1 MGWTLTV
8 TELNEYVRR
17 SLAGDPI
24 LKDLSL
30 RGEISGYKKAASG
43 HLYFT
48 LKDEQSRVNCALF
61 RQNAMRLGFEPRDGL
76 RVVVR
81 GSAGLYTATGSY
93 QFYAED
99 MRQDGIGELYLRFE
113 ELKNKLMREGLFDPA
128 RKKPLPLLP
137 RAVGVVT
144 SRTGAVIH
152 DIETVTKRRYPGM
165 QIILCPA
172 LVQGEGAAKE
182 IADGIL
188 RLSQSGLV
196 DVVIVGRGGGSMEDL
211 WAFNEEIVVRAIS
224 MCPIPVISAVGHET
238 DVTLADFVADVRAAT
253 PSAAAELAV
262 PEYDALIDSLVESAA
277 QLTHALSRALMMKR
291 AELEALDK
299 RLTARHPLN
308 QLHLARAR
316 LETAKARLAVLA
328 EKGATAL
335 RARLDAS
342 ALSLNALGPKQALS
356 RGYAIALS
364 GGRVATSVKE
374 MGDQLTL
381 ILRDGRARVRVEE
394 IKEGDPFGEENNL

>member
-30 RGEISGYKKAASG
+30 RGEISGYKKATSG
-43 HLYFT
+43 HMYFT

-61 RQNAMRLGFEPRDGL
+61 RQNAMRLSFEPRDGL
-76 RVVVR
+76 RVIVR

-99 MRQDGIGELYLRFE
+99 MKQDGVGELYLKFE

-137 RAVGVVT
+137 RAIGVVT

-182 IADGIL
+182 IASGIL
-188 RLSQSGLV
+188 RLAQSGLT
-196 DVVIVGRGGGSMEDL
+196 DVIIVGRGGGSMEDL

-224 MCPIPVISAVGHET
+224 MCPVPVISAVGHET
-238 DVTLADFVADVRAAT
+238 DVTLADFAADVRAAT

-262 PEYDALIDSLVESAA
+262 PEYDALLDTLDEIAA
-277 QLTHALSRALMMKR
+277 GLMHALSRALLSRKAM
-291 AELEALDK
+291 LQALDK
-299 RLTARHPLN
+299 RLTARHPIN
-308 QLHLARAR
+308 QLHLSRAR
-316 LETAKARLAVLA
+316 LDTASARLKVLTERLLA
-328 EKGATAL
+328 AL
-335 RARLDAS
+335 RARLEAS
-342 ALSLNALGPKQALS
+342 AASLNALGPKQALD
-356 RGYAIALS
+356 RGYVIALS
-364 GGRVATSVKE
+364 GGKPVTSVKE
-374 MGDQLTL
+374 IKEHMTL
-381 ILRDGRARVRVEE
+381 ILRDGRAVVRTQE
-394 IKEGDPFGEENNL
+394 IKEGDPFGEENDL

>member
-24 LKDLSL
+24 LKDVSL
-30 RGEISGYKKAASG
+30 RGEISGFKKAASG

-61 RQNAMRLGFEPRDGL
+61 RQNAMRLSFEPRDGL
-76 RVVVR
+76 RVVLR
-81 GSAGLYTATGSY
+81 GSAGLYAAAGSY

-99 MRQDGIGELYLRFE
+99 MRQDGIGEMYLKFE

-144 SRTGAVIH
+144 SRAGAVLH
-152 DIETVTKRRYPGM
+152 DIETVAKRRYPGM
-165 QIILCPA
+165 QLVLCPA
-172 LVQGEGAAKE
+172 RVQGEGAAAD
-182 IADGIL
+182 IAGGVL

-211 WAFNEEIVVRAIS
+211 WAFNEEIVVRAIAA
-224 MCPIPVISAVGHET
+224 CPVPVISAVGHET
-238 DVTLADFVADVRAAT
+238 DVTLADFAADVRAAT

-262 PEYDALIDSLVESAA
+262 PEYDALVKLLGERAA
-277 QLTHALSRALMMKR
+277 RLARAFSGAVMAGR
-291 AELEALDK
+291 AAVQTLDK
-299 RLTARHPLN
+299 RLTALHPIN
-308 QLHLARAR
+308 HLRLSRAR
-316 LETAKARLAVLA
+316 LEAAGARLTALTGKSLA
-328 EKGATAL
+328 SL
-335 RARLDAS
+335 RARLEAS
-342 ALSLNALGPKQALS
+342 VARADALGPRQALG
-356 RGYAIALS
+356 RGYAIVTSDGKAVAS
-364 GGRVATSVKE
+364 VREIGRRP
-374 MGDQLTL
+374 TL
-381 ILRDGRARVRVEE
+381 ILRDGRAVVTVQS
-394 IKEGDPFGEENNL
+394 IKEGDPFAEENEL